1 MAIPAVNIVSFRVKL
16 RVEISSSRTLSDSSG
31 SLSREGVSGN
41 GGMRDYLL
49 VDKKPA
55 LLQAVS

>member
-16 RVEISSSRTLSDSSG
+16 RVERTLSDSSG

>member
-1 MAIPAVNIVSFRVKL
+1 MNIVSFRVKL

-55 LLQAVS
+55 PL

>member
-1 MAIPAVNIVSFRVKL
+1 MNIVSFRVKL

-41 GGMRDYLL
+41 GGMLDYLI
-49 VDKKPA
+49 VYKKTAP
-55 LLQAVS
+55 L

>member
-1 MAIPAVNIVSFRVKL
+1 MNIVSFRVKL

-31 SLSREGVSGN
+31 SLAREGVSGN
-41 GGMRDYLL
+41 VCQLDYLL

-55 LLQAVS
+55 PVSAVS

>member
-1 MAIPAVNIVSFRVKL
+1 MAISEVSIVGFGGKL

-49 VDKKPA
+49 VDKKPDP
-55 LLQAVS
+55 L

>member
-1 MAIPAVNIVSFRVKL
+1 MNIVSFRVKL

-31 SLSREGVSGN
+31 LLSREGVSGN

-49 VDKKPA
+49 VDKKPDP
-55 LLQAVS
+55 L

>member
-1 MAIPAVNIVSFRVKL
+1 MNIVSFRVKL

-41 GGMRDYLL
+41 GGMRDQTVRYM
-49 VDKKPA
+49 
-55 LLQAVS
+55 VSAPTGVVG